1 MPLSGMTGFGRAEG
15 ALGAWSWAVEAR
27 SVNGRNLEV
36 RFRGPP
42 GFEGLE
48 RAAREGAQGRFQR
61 GQLTV
66 GLQAK
71 RAESAG
77 QIRINIDQLE
87 RYLAAGGPYVAT
99 GMAAPPRLDGLLAL
113 RGVMEAGDSTET
125 PEALAELETAMALS
139 IGAALDG
146 LLAGRRQEGAS
157 LTGVLGGLVD
167 RIEAFVGGAEILA
180 AEQPGLLKERFARRM
195 AELIGEGAGGLEDRI
210 VQEAAVLA
218 VKADVREELDRLAGH
233 VQAARSLIGGDGAVG
248 RKLDFLTQ
256 EFMREAN
263 TLCSKS
269 TLGGLTAVGLD
280 LKAVIE
286 QFREQVQNVE

>member
-15 ALGAWSWAVEAR
+15 AAGDWSWSVEAR

-42 GFEGLE
+42 GFDSLE
-48 RAAREGAQGRFQR
+48 RAARDAAQGRFAR

-71 RAESAG
+71 RAEAG
-77 QIRINIDQLE
+77 AQVRINTDQLE
-87 RYLAAGGPYVAT
+87 RYLAAGAPYLADGRV
-99 GMAAPPRLDGLLAL
+99 APPSLDGLLSL
-113 RGVMEAGDSTET
+113 RGVIEAAET
-125 PEALAELETAMALS
+125 VDDPDAQAAVEAAMALS
-139 IGAALDG
+139 VGAALEA
-146 LLAGRRQEGAS
+146 LAGARREEGVQ
-157 LTGVLGGLVD
+157 LTGVLVGLVD
-167 RIEAFVGGAEILA
+167 KIEALVRQAGELA
-180 AEQPGLLKERFARRM
+180 AGQPAAIKERFERRL
-195 AELIGEGAGGLEDRI
+195 AELAGEGVGAERI
-210 VQEAAVLA
+210 VTEAAAMA

-233 VQAARSLIGGDGAVG
+233 IESARSLIAGEGPSG
-248 RKLDFLTQ
+248 RRLDFLTQ

-269 TLGGLTAVGLD
+269 ALGPLTTVGLE